1 MAAPR
6 HAEAVRRLF
15 IDPLTPAE
23 LTMPAQTY
31 DRIIERLLR
40 GCP

>member
-23 LTMPAQTY
+23 LTMLAQTY
-31 DRIIERLLR
+31 DRITERLQKD
-40 GCP
+40 CP